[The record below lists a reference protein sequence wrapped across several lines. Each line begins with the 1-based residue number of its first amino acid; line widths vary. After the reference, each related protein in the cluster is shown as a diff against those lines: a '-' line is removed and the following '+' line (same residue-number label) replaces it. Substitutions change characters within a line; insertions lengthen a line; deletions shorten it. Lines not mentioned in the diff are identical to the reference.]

1 MKKIYALA
9 FAAIFGS
16 AVASAEVATV
26 AIEKSNLKPTKEL
39 LAGLEGTGS
48 KVVAKEIAKAPAAVS
63 DMCGTYLWRGKS
75 YLASKSGKATTDT
88 IVVSPVDSDPT
99 KVKVDF
105 KGWFYGRAAVN
116 EETGTITLERINF
129 EGADANGFYSVF
141 CAIDWSG
148 NSPLMTN
155 DPIEFTY
162 AGGALTL
169 PQGSILSMCA
179 TKDQS
184 GSVID
189 GGYYFL
195 KGNNSIIKENAEW
208 ETLGTTEFTDEFAG
222 PLFGY
227 TGDKAKTG
235 TVTVNKLKGV
245 DIYKMDGMIVMSP
258 KTSLIIDATDP
269 DNVIVPGQKT
279 EIITTGRGT
288 TYFASAS
295 FTAIDPTAVA
305 AKITLADGVFTI
317 DGKTSRWNWPEWTV
331 TNADGTTTDNRGSWY
346 YGNEAKS
353 TLTLPSGN
361 SSVSEIVENNAP
373 VEYFNLQG
381 VKVSEPAKGQ
391 LVIRRQGA
399 KATKVVIR

>member
-26 AIEKSNLKPTKEL
+26 AIEKSNLKPSKEL

-63 DMCGTYLWRGKS
+63 DMCGTYLWRGKN
-75 YLASKSGKATTDT
+75 YLAGQSGKGRTDT
-88 IVVSPVDSDPT
+88 IVVSPRENDPT
-99 KVKVDF
+99 KVKVEF
-105 KGWFYGRAAVN
+105 KGWFYSTATTN
-116 EETGTITLERINF
+116 EENGTITLERINF
-129 EGADANGFYSVF
+129 EADENGIYDVF

-148 NSPLMTN
+148 DSPLMTS

-169 PQGSILSMCA
+169 PQGTILSMCA
-179 TKDQS
+179 TTDPT
-184 GSVID
+184 GSKID
-189 GGYYFL
+189 KGYYFL

-279 EIITTGRGT
+279 EIIPTGRGT

-295 FTAIDPTAVA
+295 FTAVDPTAVA
-305 AKITLADGVFTI
+305 AKIKLADGVFTI
-317 DGKTSRWNWPEWTV
+317 DGKSSRWNWPEWTV
-331 TNADGTTTDNRGSWY
+331 KNADGSTTDNRGNWY
-346 YGNEAKS
+346 YGNELTS
-353 TLTLPSGN
+353 TLTLPNGN

-399 KATKVVIR
+399 KTTKVVIR